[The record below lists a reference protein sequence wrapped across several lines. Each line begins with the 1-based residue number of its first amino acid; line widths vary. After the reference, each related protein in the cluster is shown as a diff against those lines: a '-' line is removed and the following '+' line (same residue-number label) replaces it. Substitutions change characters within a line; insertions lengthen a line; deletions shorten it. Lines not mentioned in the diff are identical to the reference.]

1 MKTLKENIGIAPTKT
16 LPFSINDINYQVF
29 HKFEDTTCDFLFLVI
44 KNPKTEK
51 NCKIKKMYPILMK
64 IQINEAQK

>member
-16 LPFSINDINYQVF
+16 LPFFLNERNFQILKYVF

-44 KNPKTEK
+44 KNPKAEK
-51 NCKIKKMYPILMK
+51 TVKLRKC
-64 IQINEAQK
+64 IQSK